1 MKYLTNAVNF
11 SIKNWMLILPVFVL
25 SAIVNLI
32 SRAATPSLSTITA
45 LMNPNNITDPTA
57 LLAPLTS
64 MMGAAAGAGIVAF
77 IATLIYSPATY
88 GLVNKGLETGSA
100 GLNDLGSAISSNFA
114 KFIMYIVGTIVL
126 GLGLSI
132 AAIIVIFLLG
142 LLLGLL
148 GTVGNVLMF
157 IIMLA
162 VAVFFIA
169 LVVLLSMWF
178 AAMVVDGLSVVDAAK
193 KSIEVVKGCFWTVLG
208 ITVLVYILFAIAG
221 FILGLLRVIPLLGPI
236 IYSVVP
242 AGQFFVMA
250 VFLLMVYRDKT
261 GRASAV

>member
-1 MKYLTNAVNF
+1 MKYLSSAVNF

-25 SAIVNLI
+25 SAIVSLI
-32 SRAATPSLSTITA
+32 SSAATPSLSTITA

-57 LLAPLTS
+57 LFGTLSS

-100 GLNDLGSAISSNFA
+100 GLNDLGSAISNNFA
-114 KFIMYIVGTIVL
+114 KFIMYIVGMLVL

-132 AAIIVIFLLG
+132 ALFIVIFLLG

-148 GTVGNVLMF
+148 GTFGNVLMI

-162 VAVFFIA
+162 IAVFLIA
-169 LVVLLSMWF
+169 LVVLLSLWF
-178 AAMVVDGLSVVDAAK
+178 AAMVVDGLSVVDGAK

-208 ITVLVYILFAIAG
+208 ITILVWILFGIAG
-221 FILGLLRVIPLLGPI
+221 LILNLLRVIPLLGPI
-236 IYSVVP
+236 ISSAAP

-250 VFLLMVYRDKT
+250 VFGLMVYRDRT